1 MEDERYR
8 KGVARRAK
16 LFDHST
22 IVPRLEKISPALAE
36 AIVSFAFGDI
46 HDRPGLDLKTREL
59 VIVAALAAQG
69 GLEAELR
76 SHIKAAHKS
85 GATREELLEVM
96 LQLAVYAGFPAAVNG
111 TFLVGE
117 LIPEDAEPRG

>member
-1 MEDERYR
+1 MESERYR

-22 IVPRLEKISPALAE
+22 IVPRLKEISPALAD
-36 AIVSFAFGDI
+36 AIVEFAFGDI

-59 VIVAALAAQG
+59 VIVSALAAQG
-69 GLEAELR
+69 GLETELR
-76 SHIKAAHKS
+76 SHIRAAMKC
-85 GATREELLEVM
+85 GASREELMEVM

-111 TFLVGE
+111 TFLVDE
-117 LIPEDAEPRG
+117 ICRQTN